1 MAMRSF
7 VLYRKI
13 PSLSAFTSK
22 DKMPI
27 GPLKEFSPDA
37 ACPLDKVRVLD
48 LSRLVAGNQVSA
60 LLADFGAEVIK
71 IEPPDGDPLRSWGA
85 GGHAVQWKIYARNKK
100 SVRMNLRD
108 ERAKELLL
116 RLVETAD
123 VLVENYRVGGLERMG
138 LGPDV
143 LHARNPGL
151 VVVRVTG
158 FGQTGPYRE
167 RPGFGTLVEA
177 MTGFAMKTG
186 FPDKPPSLPNMALA
200 DMVAGTYGAFG
211 TMVALQARA
220 ANGGKG
226 QVIDLSLMEPL
237 HAILGGDAAV
247 HAASGKSPMRSG
259 NRSITAAPRNTY
271 LTKDGHWLAISG
283 SMQAMAM
290 RIFRAIG
297 REDMC
302 EDARYNTNAARVQNM
317 EYVDQVV
324 ADAVATRTLDENMEF
339 FGKLEVTA
347 GPVYNA
353 EQYRKDLHVIGRE
366 ALVEMPD
373 EDMDRIPMHNIV
385 PRLSDTPGAIRHCA
399 PKLGE
404 HTDEILGGIGVPAT
418 EIEALRAKGVL

>member
-1 MAMRSF
+1 M
-7 VLYRKI
+7 
-13 PSLSAFTSK
+13 T
-22 DKMPI
+22 I

-37 ACPLDKVRVLD
+37 ACPLDGIRVLD

-71 IEPPDGDPLRSWGA
+71 IEPIDGDPLRSWGA
-85 GGHAVQWKIYARNKK
+85 GGHPIQWKIYARNKK
-100 SVRMNLRD
+100 SIAMNLRD
-108 ERAKELLL
+108 DRAKELLL
-116 RLVETAD
+116 KLIETAD

-138 LGPDV
+138 LAPDI
-143 LHARNPGL
+143 LHARQPGL
-151 VVVRVTG
+151 VIVRVTG

-167 RPGFGTLVEA
+167 RPGFGTLIEA

-211 TMVALQARA
+211 TMVALQARQ
-220 ANGGKG
+220 ANDGKG

-247 HAASGKSPMRSG
+247 HAASGRSPMRSG

-271 LTKDGHWLAISG
+271 LTKDGNWLAISG
-283 SMQAMAM
+283 SMQVMAL

-302 EDARYNTNAARVQNM
+302 DDPRYNTPAARVQNM

-324 ADAVATRTLDENMEF
+324 ADAVAGKTLAENLEF
-339 FGKLEVTA
+339 FERLEVTA
-347 GPVYNA
+347 GPVYSA
-353 EQYRKDLHVIGRE
+353 EQYRSDPHVIGRE

-373 EDMDRIPMHNIV
+373 DGMERIPMHHVV
-385 PRLSDTPGAIRHCA
+385 PRLSDTPGAIRHRA
-399 PKLGE
+399 PNLGE
-404 HTDEILGGIGVPAT
+404 HTDALLKEVGIDSAEIAV
-418 EIEALRAKGVL
+418 LRSDGAIA